1 VSKLLVT
8 ITTLSI
14 AAFLVLPAEARADVT
29 LEVAPADYSFGQH
42 ITFHLSATAPAV
54 ITEVNLFFRVQ
65 GQSDTTAI
73 AVPVAPAQQM
83 AISYAYSMAGNNVP
97 PFALIT
103 YWWEVRLE
111 SGEIH
116 RSEEQLLYYA
126 ENRYDWRVVR
136 SQQSNM
142 SWEVFWVQ
150 GDVAFGQAALNS
162 AMKALDELSLE
173 LRTSVPG
180 VIRIFIY
187 PSEEDLRSALNLA
200 GYDWAAGQA
209 RPELGVIL
217 AGIPDNS
224 AAPGEMERLIP
235 HELAHLLV
243 FEATGQRLG
252 KVPPWLDEGL
262 ATLSELRPDPNRE
275 ALVEQAL
282 AQDRLF
288 PLEALCA
295 PFPSDENAARL
306 AYAQSASL
314 VEYLREEKGSQVIR
328 DLLAAYANNASCAA
342 GVNQVLDTSLEG
354 LDAAWRAHQTPQ
366 GTLDVSP
373 SNSALWIGLW
383 LLTALLAAPLAGVL
397 RRRNSEP
404 GRG

>member
-1 VSKLLVT
+1 M
-8 ITTLSI
+8 
-14 AAFLVLPAEARADVT
+14 
-29 LEVAPADYSFGQH
+29 
-42 ITFHLSATAPAV
+42 AV
-54 ITEVNLFFRVQ
+54 
-65 GQSDTTAI
+65 
-73 AVPVAPAQQM
+73 
-83 AISYAYSMAGNNVP
+83 SYAYSMAGKNVP

-111 SGEIH
+111 SGEAH

-126 ENRYDWRVVR
+126 ENRYDWRVVGGK
-136 SQQSNM
+136 QNNM

-150 GDVAFGQAALNS
+150 GDVAFGQAALNT

-173 LRTSVPG
+173 LRTPPPG
-180 VIRIFIY
+180 VIRVFIY

-200 GYDWAAGQA
+200 GYDWAGGQA

-217 AGIPDNS
+217 AGIPDNP

-252 KVPPWLDEGL
+252 QVPPWLDEGL
-262 ATLSELRPDPNRE
+262 ATLSELRPDPSRQ

-282 AQDRLF
+282 AQDSLF

-295 PFPSDENAARL
+295 PFPTDENAARL

-328 DLLAAYANNASCAA
+328 DLLVAYANNASCAS

-354 LDAAWRAHQTPQ
+354 IDAAWRAHLTRQ

-383 LLTALLAAPLAGVL
+383 LLTVLLVAPLAGVL

-404 GRG
+404 GKE